1 VYICGS
7 KKGSKTYVG
16 MSKKDGKSIRLP
28 VKVDEDGNFVAKNGT
43 TTYTLHKTGT
53 LTVVAGQDKKTG
65 EGGVA
70 IVNENGR
77 IKPGPNAG
85 DDASTGSSSSGGT
98 RTGSD
103 STGGTS
109 TGSDSTGGTST
120 GSSSSG
126 GASTGSS
133 SSGGMSTGSDST
145 GGTSTGS
152 GSGSSGG
159 ASTDSGS
166 DSSGGTS
173 TGSH

>member
-28 VKVDEDGNFVAKNGT
+28 VKVDKDGNYIATNGK
-43 TTYTLHKTGT
+43 TTYTLHKTGS
-53 LTVVAGQDKKTG
+53 LTVVDK
-65 EGGVA
+65 GVA

-85 DDASTGSSSSGGT
+85 GDASLGTSSSGGT
-98 RTGSD
+98 STGSNSTSGASTSSGSGSSGGTSTGSS

-109 TGSDSTGGTST
+109 TGSDSTS
-120 GSSSSG
+120 
-126 GASTGSS
+126 
-133 SSGGMSTGSDST
+133 
-145 GGTSTGS
+145 
-152 GSGSSGG
+152 G
-159 ASTDSGS
+159 ASTDTGSG
-166 DSSGGTS
+166 SSGGTS